1 MAGHKTVETALT
13 IFNTLNARGLPLRD
27 ADIFK
32 SYMYK
37 SKGTQKEKDEFIE
50 TWKTLEDECRNLNS
64 EIQSYFNIE
73 MYNLKAIDNDI
84 SSVVGL
90 RPFFTSNDRLNHS
103 TLLDDLKTFHELNGV
118 ITRSVTPADND
129 TLHQQTIQLLNILTS
144 YENDLWKYPV
154 YIYYNKYRNEANFSD
169 NFIRFLNKLLVVLT
183 VAWFN
188 VPGINAI
195 KQDIFKLNCAII
207 RSPLPVF
214 DFSKFDRSD
223 IENSNY
229 AIPHTKIRRVL
240 LKVLAYNCKSNTDNS
255 VLPYG
260 WEVEHILPQK
270 YENSYFAN
278 YNANEIKE
286 HISHLGNL
294 VPIEKKLNIQVRD
307 GYFGKKREK
316 YRNSNIAILR
326 ELSNHPSTD
335 WGLEEIKSRDEQ
347 LKQSL
352 IDLFTCWNDEY
363 ERARENHSITSTIE

>member
-1 MAGHKTVETALT
+1 
-13 IFNTLNARGLPLRD
+13 
-27 ADIFK
+27 
-32 SYMYK
+32 MYK

-169 NFIRFLNKLLVVLT
+169 NFIRFLKKLLVVLT